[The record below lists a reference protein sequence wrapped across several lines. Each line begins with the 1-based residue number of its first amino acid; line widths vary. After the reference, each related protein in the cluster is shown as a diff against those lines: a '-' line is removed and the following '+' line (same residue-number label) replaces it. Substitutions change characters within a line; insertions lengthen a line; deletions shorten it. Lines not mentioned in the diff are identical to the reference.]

1 MGLSDR
7 LPVRAER
14 SLGNDYDLLVI
25 TKLLVANRA
34 EIARRVFRTAR
45 SMGIATVAV
54 FSDADATAP
63 FVSEADEAVHLG
75 GAAPA
80 DSYLRIEAVVAAALT
95 TGADAIHPGYGFLAE
110 NAAFATAVIDAGLT
124 WVGPS
129 PRAIELMGSKLES
142 KRLISEA
149 GVPTLSSIDVTG
161 LDPEAIAA
169 AGESIGYP
177 VLVKASAGGGGKGM
191 RIVRRPE
198 DLSDAV
204 AGARRE
210 AASAFGDD
218 TVFLERYLDAPRH
231 VEIQVFGDTHG
242 NTVSLF
248 ERECS
253 IQRRHQKI
261 VEEAPSPVVDSDL
274 RARMGAAAVAAARA
288 VDYVGAGTVEFL
300 LQDGEFSFLEMNTRL
315 QVEHPVTEAIT
326 GLDLVR
332 LQLLVAQGL
341 PLPAEAL
348 EPRMHGHAIEV
359 RLYAED
365 ARNGFLPVTGTLS
378 RFRFPNIAGLRVDS
392 GVEDGT
398 PITVHYDPMLAK
410 VIAWAPSRTEA
421 ASILA
426 AGLRRAE
433 IHGSITNRDL
443 LAAILRHPEFLAG
456 ATDTHFLERHDPAV
470 LGASPIPAGELRVG
484 LLAAALAGQDE
495 RTGTRRALATIPSG
509 WRNNPSGLHATT
521 FDDGSTIRTVG
532 YRFDRRGSLLAQ
544 VDGSDI
550 DQVALQH
557 CDGSRVGITVEG
569 HLRWFNIVRSGMVHH
584 IDGPSGSIS
593 VTEVE
598 RFPTAS
604 HEDEPGSLHAPM
616 PGKVLDVRV
625 SQGATVVEG
634 DVLVVMEAMKMEHT
648 LRAPFAGV
656 VAAVRAAVGDQVE
669 ADGILVVVEPV
680 ED

>member
-1 MGLSDR
+1 
-7 LPVRAER
+7 
-14 SLGNDYDLLVI
+14 VI

-45 SMGIATVAV
+45 SMGIETVAV

-63 FVSEADEAVHLG
+63 FVAEADEAVHLG

-80 DSYLRIEAVVAAALT
+80 DSYLRAEAVVAAAQR
-95 TGADAIHPGYGFLAE
+95 TGADAVHPGYGFLAE

-124 WVGPS
+124 WIGPS

-149 GVPTLSSIDVTG
+149 GVPTLPSIDVTG
-161 LDPEAIAA
+161 MVPKAITA

-191 RIVRRPE
+191 RIVRRPD
-198 DLSDAV
+198 DLADAV

-242 NTVSLF
+242 NIVSLF

-261 VEEAPSPVVDSDL
+261 VEEAPSPVVTPDL
-274 RARMGAAAVAAARA
+274 RAHMGAAAVAAATA
-288 VDYVGAGTVEFL
+288 VGYVGAGTVEFL
-300 LQDGEFSFLEMNTRL
+300 LQDGGFSFLEMNTRL

-332 LQLLVAQGL
+332 LQLLVAQGM

-348 EPRMHGHAIEV
+348 APSMRGHAIEV

-378 RFRFPNIAGLRVDS
+378 RFRFPDIGGLRVDS
-392 GVEDGT
+392 GVEDGS

-410 VIAWAPSRTEA
+410 VIAWAPSRAEA

-443 LAAILRHPEFLAG
+443 LTAILRHPEFLAG
-456 ATDTHFLERHDPAV
+456 GTDTHFLERHDPAV
-470 LGASPIPAGELRVG
+470 LGASPIPAEELRVG
-484 LLAAALAGQDE
+484 LLAAALAGQAE
-495 RTGTRRALATIPSG
+495 RAGSRQTLATIPSG
-509 WRNNPSGLHATT
+509 WRNNPSGLHSTT
-521 FDDGSTIRTVG
+521 FDDGSATRTVG
-532 YRFDRRGSLLAQ
+532 YRFDRQGSLLAR
-544 VDGSDI
+544 VDGNELTS
-550 DQVALQH
+550 VVVQH
-557 CDGSRVGITVEG
+557 CDGSRVGIMVQG
-569 HLRWFNIVRSGMVHH
+569 HLRSFAIVRSGMIHH

-593 VTEVE
+593 VTELE

-604 HEDEPGSLHAPM
+604 HENEPGSLHAPM

-625 SQGATVVEG
+625 TEGATVTEG

-648 LRAPFAGV
+648 LRAPFGGL
-656 VAAVRAAVGDQVE
+656 VATIRAAVGDQVE
-669 ADGILVVVEPV
+669 ADAILVVVVPAG
-680 ED
+680 D

>member
-1 MGLSDR
+1 
-7 LPVRAER
+7 
-14 SLGNDYDLLVI
+14 
-25 TKLLVANRA
+25 
-34 EIARRVFRTAR
+34 
-45 SMGIATVAV
+45 MGIGTVAV
-54 FSDADATAP
+54 YSDADVTAP
-63 FVSEADEAVHLG
+63 FVADADEAFHIG

-80 DSYLRIEAVVAAALT
+80 DSYLRIEAIVAAALR
-95 TGADAIHPGYGFLAE
+95 TGADAVHPGYGFLAE
-110 NAAFATAVIDAGLT
+110 NAAFARAVAEAGLT
-124 WVGPS
+124 WIGPS

-142 KRLISEA
+142 KRLITEA
-149 GVPTLSSIDVTG
+149 GVPTLPSIDVTG
-161 LDPEAIAA
+161 MDADAIDA

-191 RIVRRPE
+191 RIVRRPA
-198 DLSDAV
+198 DLADAV

-261 VEEAPSPVVDSDL
+261 VEEAPSPVVDPDL
-274 RARMGAAAVAAARA
+274 RARMGAAAVAAASA
-288 VDYVGAGTVEFL
+288 VEYVGAGTVEFL

-332 LQLLVAQGL
+332 LQLMVAQGL

-348 EPRMHGHAIEV
+348 EPRIHGHAIEV

-378 RFRFPNIAGLRVDS
+378 RFRFPDIAGLRLDS

-456 ATDTHFLERHDPAV
+456 ATDTHFLERHDPAI
-470 LGASPIPAGELRVG
+470 LGDSPIPAEELRIG
-484 LLAAALAGQDE
+484 LLAAALAGQAE
-495 RTGTRRALATIPSG
+495 RTGARRTLATIPSG
-509 WRNNPSGLHATT
+509 WRNNPSGLHATA
-521 FDDGSTIRTVG
+521 FDDGSTSRSVG
-532 YRFDRRGSLLAQ
+532 YRFDRSGTLLAR
-544 VDGSDI
+544 VDDI
-550 DQVALQH
+550 EITDVAIQH
-557 CDGSRVGITVEG
+557 CDDSRVGITVEG

-593 VTEVE
+593 VTELE

-625 SQGATVVEG
+625 AEGATVAEG

-648 LRAPFAGV
+648 LRAPFAGSV
-656 VAAVRAAVGDQVE
+656 TAVRAAVGDQVE
-669 ADGILVVVEPV
+669 ADAILVVVEPG